1 MVTGTAKA
9 GVVLKPLAFSFVA
22 VISLEALP
30 EVVVL
35 LVDLLEVLAL
45 LVAFV
50 VVVLAV
56 FLAVVVAFLA
66 VAAWLTGAA
75 TMAHRPNAQARAEKG
90 TFNIQLPLNYI
101 E

>member
-1 MVTGTAKA
+1 VTGTAKA
-9 GVVLKPLAFSFVA
+9 GVVLKPLAFSVVA

-56 FLAVVVAFLA
+56 FLAV
-66 VAAWLTGAA
+66 AAWLTGAA
-75 TMAHRPNAQARAEKG
+75 TTAHRPNAQARAEKG
-90 TFNIQLPLNYI
+90 TFNIQLPLKYR

>member
-1 MVTGTAKA
+1 M
-9 GVVLKPLAFSFVA
+9 LKSLAFSVVA
-22 VISLEALP
+22 VVLQALP
-30 EVVVL
+30 GNYGFTG
-35 LVDLLEVLAL
+35 DLLEVLVL

-75 TMAHRPNAQARAEKG
+75 TTAHRPNATSRKG
-90 TFNIQLPLNYI
+90 TFNIQLPLKYR